1 MAITQLKSEARLTRQ
16 LYLSEKLLSMNKI
29 TASDSKYSVSVPLD
43 VLLLLVLVPAQVHAQ
58 GISFLL
64 VIPLFF
70 YILLEL
76 WHSPAL
82 SNLSYQSSRQA
93 RLAFMARFF
102 LLLLMISSAVI
113 VPSFRGIFDRLAATY
128 DESGYSETYANIH
141 DGAIQVEYAL
151 EFLSNGRN
159 PYEET
164 YENTPLMYYGFS
176 GIDLPINP
184 AINHFVYLPGFLIT
198 SFPVYKMFAQFDL
211 PYDQRWIYLVAFF
224 ALILLLPTLV
234 SQPMHKLALLA
245 AIGLNPLVTGPVILG
260 MNDIIVFLL
269 IFLTALTLSKQ
280 KILLSAIF
288 LGIACTFKQSAWF
301 ILPFYALFIYNFSAP
316 TRRIQELFKV
326 SFIIALIM
334 IIGLLPFVAWNPS
347 SFIED
352 VFTYP
357 SGGVNVNYPIRG
369 YTIGVLLL
377 GAGII
382 ASPLDDFP
390 FSVLQMIFGLPLL
403 VFTLRYQQRQNLIGV
418 MLLCAGIFIWGIG
431 LVSRFFQNNYVG
443 FVIMLITMG
452 LFIAMSENPPLEQ
465 PVADSISADQ

>member
-1 MAITQLKSEARLTRQ
+1 
-16 LYLSEKLLSMNKI
+16 MNI
-29 TASDSKYSVSVPLD
+29 VTASDPKYPVSVPLD
-43 VLLLLVLVPAQVHAQ
+43 VLLLLVLVPAQVHAH

-76 WHSPAL
+76 WHPLAL
-82 SNLSYQSSRQA
+82 RNLSYQSSRQD

-102 LLLLMISSAVI
+102 LLLLMVSSAVI
-113 VPSFRGIFDRLAATY
+113 VPSLRGIFGRLTATY
-128 DESGYSETYANIH
+128 DETGYSEAYANIH

-151 EFLSNGRN
+151 EFLSSGRN

-164 YENTPLMYYGFS
+164 YEDTPLVYYGFS
-176 GIDLPINP
+176 GIDLSVNP

-198 SFPVYKMFAQFDL
+198 SFPVYKMFTQFNL
-211 PYDQRWIYLVAFF
+211 PYDQRWIYLAAFI
-224 ALILLLPTLV
+224 ALILILPTIV
-234 SQPMHKLALLA
+234 SQPTQKLALLA

-260 MNDIIVFLL
+260 MNDVIIILL
-269 IFLTALTLSKQ
+269 IFLTALSLSKQ

-316 TRRIQELFKV
+316 TRRMQELFKV
-326 SFIIALIM
+326 SLIIALIM

-357 SGGVNVNYPIRG
+357 SGGVDINYPIRG

-390 FSVLQMIFGLPLL
+390 FSALQLIFGLPLL
-403 VFTLRYQQRQNLIGV
+403 VFTLRYQQRYNLIGV
-418 MLLCAGIFIWGIG
+418 MLLCAGVFIWGIG

-452 LFIAMSENPPLEQ
+452 LFIAMSENPPIGQ
-465 PVADSISADQ
+465 SGVDSIVADR